1 MVMASAVVIR
11 VPGQLLI
18 HAPLASCVH
27 SQVTMG
33 YGTVFIAFMWVYAS
47 FTGRWVYR
55 ALNWSGRLAPLYY
68 LALPLLLVFGH
79 ALVKGLRDEKDC
91 SHRTTDMKLTNL
103 SPHPTYL
110 FVLQVCGRSCT
121 KLSAF

>member
-1 MVMASAVVIR
+1 MGVASAVVIR
-11 VPGQLLI
+11 FPGQLLI
-18 HAPLASCVH
+18 HAPFASVH

-79 ALVKGLRDEKDC
+79 AL
-91 SHRTTDMKLTNL
+91 M
-103 SPHPTYL
+103 
-110 FVLQVCGRSCT
+110 
-121 KLSAF
+121 